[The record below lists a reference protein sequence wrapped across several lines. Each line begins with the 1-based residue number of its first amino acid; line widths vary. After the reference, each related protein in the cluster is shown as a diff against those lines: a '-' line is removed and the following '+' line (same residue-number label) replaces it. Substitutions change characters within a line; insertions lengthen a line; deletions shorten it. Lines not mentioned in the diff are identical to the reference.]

1 MSSTDRVRQWRI
13 DNPDKAR
20 AIYDRRDVVAERE
33 RASVWATENP
43 VRRKEIKDAY
53 DERRRTDRATWA
65 KHMINSLKGR
75 CRKKGLPFDLVANDL
90 LALIPDDGIC
100 PAIGIE
106 IIFGGKLSG
115 NSPSIDRIIPSL
127 GYVRGNVCIIS
138 HKANSMKQDCVD
150 PDQLRRLANFL
161 EAKLSAVNILR
172 LGRSASLPVGESR
185 VNTRACA
192 NV

>member
-1 MSSTDRVRQWRI
+1 MSLSSTKRSRIWRSN
-13 DNPDKAR
+13 NPQKALALYEKRDKSAHRAR
-20 AIYDRRDVVAERE
+20 ASAWS
-33 RASVWATENP
+33 AKNP
-43 VRRKEIKDAY
+43 ERRKEIKDAY

-106 IIFGGKLSG
+106 IIFGGKLSR
-115 NSPSIDRIIPSL
+115 NSPSIDRIIPLL
-127 GYVRGNVCIIS
+127 GYVRGNICIIS

-150 PDQLRRLANFL
+150 PDQLRYGSTNGAAISTGLNFIFG
-161 EAKLSAVNILR
+161 K
-172 LGRSASLPVGESR
+172 
-185 VNTRACA
+185 
-192 NV
+192 